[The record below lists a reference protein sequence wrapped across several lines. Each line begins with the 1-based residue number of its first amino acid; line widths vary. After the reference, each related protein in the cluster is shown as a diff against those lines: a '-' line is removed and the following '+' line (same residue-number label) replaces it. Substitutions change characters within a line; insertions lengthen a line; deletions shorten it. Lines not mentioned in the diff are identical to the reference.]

1 MTEHPEKIM
10 RTKSKAG
17 TVAPEGI
24 DFGKDVSAMRAV
36 INAGRYLMIA
46 GPTAAG
52 KSGLALALAQALN
65 GVVINADSMQ
75 LYNDLRIVTARPGE
89 DDEVRVPHR
98 LYGSV
103 DGGVRASV
111 AWWLKHAAA
120 AMDEARRRG
129 RVPII
134 VGGTGMYL
142 KAGLMGI
149 APIPDVPQEIH
160 AAVRAQLS
168 AQGGAVF
175 RAELGKADPATAN
188 RLFDGDSQRLVRA
201 MGVLRATGRP
211 ISDWQNDPH
220 HGAFKGDAVTIALT
234 PRREDVYAAINA
246 RFVRMMEEG
255 AVDEVMRLAARQ
267 LDPGLPVMKAL
278 GVREIIAMQKGEID
292 RDRAIELA
300 CRDSRHYAK
309 RQFTWLRHNF
319 RANYSILEKYSK
331 RNMVEIFS
339 ILSNSS

>member
-10 RTKSKAG
+10 RNKSKAG

-36 INAGRYLMIA
+36 VNAGRYLMIA

-129 RVPII
+129 R
-134 VGGTGMYL
+134 
-142 KAGLMGI
+142 AG
-149 APIPDVPQEIH
+149 
-160 AAVRAQLS
+160 
-168 AQGGAVF
+168 
-175 RAELGKADPATAN
+175 
-188 RLFDGDSQRLVRA
+188 DGPS
-201 MGVLRATGRP
+201 
-211 ISDWQNDPH
+211 
-220 HGAFKGDAVTIALT
+220 
-234 PRREDVYAAINA
+234 
-246 RFVRMMEEG
+246 
-255 AVDEVMRLAARQ
+255 
-267 LDPGLPVMKAL
+267 
-278 GVREIIAMQKGEID
+278 
-292 RDRAIELA
+292 
-300 CRDSRHYAK
+300 SRW
-309 RQFTWLRHNF
+309 R
-319 RANYSILEKYSK
+319 
-331 RNMVEIFS
+331 
-339 ILSNSS
+339 